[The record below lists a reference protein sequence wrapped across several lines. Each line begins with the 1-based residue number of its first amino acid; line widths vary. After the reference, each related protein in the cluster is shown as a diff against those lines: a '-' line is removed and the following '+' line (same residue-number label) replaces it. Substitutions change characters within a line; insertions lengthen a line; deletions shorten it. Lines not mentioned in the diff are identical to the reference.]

1 MNPQETTIGI
11 CGIGQMG
18 ASSAVAFQRAGYRV
32 LLWARDETKLRAVE
46 AELARQSAWS
56 NDHIGPAK
64 RDGGQIILEPNL
76 ARLDQESDV
85 VLDCILEVMD
95 FKTTLFR
102 QFDDAKKRGAL
113 FLSATS
119 GLSITE
125 MGRGGECEALLV
137 GAHFWNPPHLIP
149 VVEMIAGEDTP
160 ADRLEAACA
169 LMEDIEK
176 IPVRCKDVPGFIGNR
191 IMHAMWREAAALV
204 DAGVCTAE
212 EVDKVVKLT
221 FALRLPA
228 LGPMENMDLV
238 GLDAAERVQK
248 YLLPDLANNTVP
260 SACLSEKVAAG
271 ELGMKSGKGFY
282 DWTKR
287 DPKQLIENRDSQI
300 ARQVQFLKE
309 IGEI

>member
-1 MNPQETTIGI
+1 
-11 CGIGQMG
+11 MG

-32 LLWARDETKLRAVE
+32 LLWARDEAKLRAVE
-46 AELARQSAWS
+46 SELARQSAWS